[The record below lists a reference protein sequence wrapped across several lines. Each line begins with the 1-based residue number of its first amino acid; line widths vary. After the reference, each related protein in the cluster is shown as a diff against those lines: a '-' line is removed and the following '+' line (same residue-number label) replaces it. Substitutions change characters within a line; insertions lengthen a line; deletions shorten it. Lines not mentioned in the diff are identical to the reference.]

1 MCSLRQA
8 GVCVRGCLAHGS
20 WCASRGKN
28 APLYSSQMS
37 QVNCGRALDP
47 PQVNPPASTGQAA
60 SRALCGTV
68 SAHCAMRHVAPRGA
82 IKRQVATCP
91 VLLSSPVTCWM
102 PSLSRPVCVCV
113 CVCVLCCVVI
123 NALCSPSAW
132 DKNRQ
137 EFSFCV
143 SCSFPSNCLSASPVG
158 SLFV

>member
-1 MCSLRQA
+1 MQFASGRSVCTWVFGARKLVRFTGKECAALQQP
-8 GVCVRGCLAHGS
+8 GVTGELWACPR
-20 WCASRGKN
+20 
-28 APLYSSQMS
+28 P
-37 QVNCGRALDP
+37 P